1 MISSRKKEGEGP
13 LGKMFDMVESE
24 DLFGEDTW
32 EAAESTMQK
41 KRFWR
46 WGGKSI
52 WSLQTSD
59 ISLAETCC
67 ARIATSIGV
76 EGLGIPMFGLFGA
89 CSTAGELWHSHL

>member
-1 MISSRKKEGEGP
+1 MISSASVVGKKEGEGP

-41 KRFWR
+41 EACLLAM
-46 WGGKSI
+46 GKSI

-67 ARIATSIGV
+67 AK
-76 EGLGIPMFGLFGA
+76 
-89 CSTAGELWHSHL
+89 ELPRQLE